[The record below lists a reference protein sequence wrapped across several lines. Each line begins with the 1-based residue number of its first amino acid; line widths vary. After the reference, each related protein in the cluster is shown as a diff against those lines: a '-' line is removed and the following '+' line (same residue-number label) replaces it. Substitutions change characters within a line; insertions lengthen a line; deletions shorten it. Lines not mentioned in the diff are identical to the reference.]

1 MFLSSRQAGYSN
13 RQQGPKNLEICGV
26 LESDKCEVSG
36 RYFVVGGQI
45 AGYWHILTGL
55 TSPTVV
61 TANVRVLCIPTF
73 PQKFSSV
80 SVPSTCHLN
89 GFTTFNT

>member
-26 LESDKCEVSG
+26 HEPDKCEVSG

-45 AGYWHILTGL
+45 AGCQHILTGL
-55 TSPTVV
+55 TE
-61 TANVRVLCIPTF
+61 NFVLLDKQRISVCCWIP
-73 PQKFSSV
+73 S
-80 SVPSTCHLN
+80 L
-89 GFTTFNT
+89 